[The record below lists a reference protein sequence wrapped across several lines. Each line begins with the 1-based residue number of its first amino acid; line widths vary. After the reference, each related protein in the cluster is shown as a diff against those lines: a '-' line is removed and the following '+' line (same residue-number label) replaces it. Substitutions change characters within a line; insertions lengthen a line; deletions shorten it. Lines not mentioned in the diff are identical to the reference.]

1 MRTDNNSSARSAV
14 TGVLAGLVGLIGLAG
29 LVASSAWAAGNPV
42 FVHATQ
48 LNLRAAPAANARSLA
63 LLKINDALDPVP
75 GSRSDGTWCEV
86 QTQSTDPAQVQRG
99 WVQCSFVS
107 AQLVGTES
115 LQRDWTQASVEVL
128 KALGPNGIGSGQYSG
143 SELASRSAVLQNL
156 ERLFA
161 TLERKFAL
169 SPSIHTLAKY
179 DELLMFTGVSQL
191 KDTPAVD
198 AEKQPLAALGKK
210 KLPELARMRKA
221 LQNPE
226 VTLKSPPDHTPV
238 SDHFSQLLAQ
248 KFPARRAAKKARA
261 AAGEADSLLNKPV
274 TPSLFSGGRWVTG
287 WAGDPLISRVRDPK
301 DSSRLMYFGSTDFN
315 SYAEL
320 GDIFEMAKAY
330 KAPVKLSFA
339 EAAFGGLSQDAA
351 TADNGPRAMK
361 LDMNLPVWAVTK
373 EGLIKGELQQAS
385 YHGGV
390 CAGSDE
396 GAAWG
401 TGITFKLEKLP
412 RSPILGVFA
421 TNASIEPEHAKVHI
435 QGRTNLEGLG
445 DGFENTLTH
454 RVLAVVDLDGDGIP
468 DLRTL
473 VKQDSA
479 VARNHVTPRSSSS
492 ALAFMD
498 GSASHTPRHPWLRP
512 VAGWYAFDVY
522 MIQANQD
529 GRWSTLN
536 LYAVVTCT

>member
-1 MRTDNNSSARSAV
+1 MIS
-14 TGVLAGLVGLIGLAG
+14 VLAGLVGWSG
-29 LVASSAWAAGNPV
+29 LVSSAWAAGSPV
-42 FVHATQ
+42 FVQATQ
-48 LNLRAAPAANARSLA
+48 LNLRASPAANARSLA
-63 LLKINDALDPVP
+63 LLKINDGLDPVP
-75 GSRSDGTWCEV
+75 GSRGDGTWCEV
-86 QTQSTDPAQVQRG
+86 QTQSTEPAQVQRG
-99 WVQCSFVS
+99 WIQCNFIS
-107 AQLVGTES
+107 AQMVSTES
-115 LQRDWTQASVEVL
+115 LQRDWTQASIKVL
-128 KALGPNGIGSGQYSG
+128 KALSPTGLGGGQYSG
-143 SELASRSAVLQNL
+143 AELASRSGALQNL

-191 KDTPAVD
+191 KETPVID
-198 AEKQPLAALGKK
+198 AEKYPLAALGKK
-210 KLPELARMRKA
+210 KLPELARMRQT
-221 LQNPE
+221 LQNPD
-226 VTLKSPPDHTPV
+226 VTMKSPPDHTPV

-261 AAGEADSLLNKPV
+261 AAGEVDSLLNKPV
-274 TPSLFSGGRWVTG
+274 TQSLFSGGRWVTG
-287 WAGDPLISRVRDPK
+287 WAGGPLISRVRDPN
-301 DSSRLMYFGSTDFN
+301 DNSRLMYSGRTDFS

-339 EAAFGGLSQDAA
+339 SAVFGELSQDLA
-351 TADNGPRAMK
+351 TADNGPRATK
-361 LDMNLPVWAVTK
+361 LDMNLPVWAVTR

-390 CAGSDE
+390 CANSEE

-401 TGITFKLEKLP
+401 TGIMFKLEKLP
-412 RSPILGVFA
+412 RSPILGLFA
-421 TNASIEPEHAKVHI
+421 TNASIEAERTKVHI
-435 QGRTNLEGLG
+435 QGRTHLEGLG

-473 VKQDSA
+473 VKEDSA
-479 VARNHVTPRSSSS
+479 VARHMPGSLSSPTD
-492 ALAFMD
+492 LAYMD
-498 GSASHTPRHPWLRP
+498 GSASRTPRHPWLRQ
-512 VAGWYAFDVY
+512 VAGWYAYDVY

-529 GRWSTLN
+529 GRWTTLN